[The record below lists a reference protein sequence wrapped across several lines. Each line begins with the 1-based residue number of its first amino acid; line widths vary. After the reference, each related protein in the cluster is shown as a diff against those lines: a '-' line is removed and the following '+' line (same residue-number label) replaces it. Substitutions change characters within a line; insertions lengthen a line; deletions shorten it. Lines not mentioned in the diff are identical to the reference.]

1 MPIERPNRRLTTI
14 LAADAAGYSRLVGAD
29 EEGTLERLRAIRKDL
44 IDPLIAAHRGRIV
57 KTTGDGLL
65 VEFASVVDA
74 VRSAVEMQRAMAD
87 SNACLA
93 SDMRIEFRVGI
104 NLGDVVVEDDG
115 DLMGDG
121 VNVAARLEGIAEP
134 GGICLSS
141 AAYDQVRGKI
151 DIAAQDRGQQHLKNI
166 AEPVQVYALAPSP
179 AHPAA
184 AAPHTT
190 VAPRLSIIVLPFVN
204 LGGNSEQDY
213 FVDGVTE
220 SLTTDLSRIP
230 GAFVIARNTAFAFK
244 GKPVDAR
251 VIGRE
256 LGVRYMMEGSVQ
268 GGADRIRVNAQ
279 LIDTET
285 GAHLWAERFDKSR
298 GDIFE
303 MQDEIT
309 TRLAR
314 TVGIEL
320 IAAEGRRAE
329 RERPDKMDAVDLAM
343 RGWAI
348 LNQALSLRRGR
359 EACDLFDAAL
369 KLDDRNV
376 EALIGLA
383 FYHSYDV
390 RIFASTN
397 RDEQL
402 RIAEKAITEALTLAP
417 GNALAHFVRA
427 NILHVSGVTERS
439 LRELELAITLDR
451 NLASAHAEAGFIKV
465 LLGRAEE
472 AEADLTN
479 AIRLSPRDPA
489 LDRWYGLLGVANL
502 FLGRLEPA
510 LDRLRKSVEINPHV
524 ALFQFFLAAAS
535 ALSGR
540 ASEAQEARDAG
551 LKLDPNFTVARFRNE
566 ARSKNATFLAQRE
579 RIYGGLRL
587 AGVPEGQVTVG
598 TATDSRIG

>member
-1 MPIERPNRRLTTI
+1 MAIERPNRRLTTI
-14 LAADAAGYSRLVGAD
+14 FAADAAGYSRLVGAD
-29 EEGTLERLRAIRKDL
+29 EEGTLERLRAIRKEL
-44 IDPLIAAHRGRIV
+44 IDPVIAAHRGRIV
-57 KTTGDGLL
+57 KTTGDGVL

-87 SNACLA
+87 SNAGLA
-93 SDMRIEFRVGI
+93 PDKRIEFRVGI

-115 DLMGDG
+115 DLMGEG

-151 DIAAQDRGQQHLKNI
+151 DIAAQDRGEQHLKNI
-166 AEPVQVYALAPSP
+166 AEPVRIYALSP

-190 VAPRLSIIVLPFVN
+190 VAPRLSIVVLPFVN
-204 LGGNSEQDY
+204 LGGNTGQDY

-230 GAFVIARNTAFAFK
+230 GAFVIARNTAFTFK
-244 GKPVDAR
+244 SKPVDAR
-251 VIGRE
+251 AIGRE
-256 LGVRYMMEGSVQ
+256 LGVRYAMEGSVQ
-268 GGADRIRVNAQ
+268 GGGDRIRVNAQ

-285 GAHLWAERFDKSR
+285 GAHLWAERFDKPR
-298 GDIFE
+298 ADIFD

-314 TVGIEL
+314 IVGIEL
-320 IAAEGRRAE
+320 VAAEGRRAE
-329 RERPDKMDAVDLAM
+329 RERPNNMDAVDLAM

-348 LNQALSLRRGR
+348 LNQPLSLRRDR

-369 KLDDRNV
+369 RLDDRNV
-376 EALIGLA
+376 EALVGLA
-383 FYHSYDV
+383 FYHVNDV
-390 RIFASTN
+390 RTFASTN

-402 RIAEKAITEALTLAP
+402 RIAETAITEALTLAP

-427 NILHVSGVTERS
+427 NVLHISGATERS
-439 LRELELAITLDR
+439 LRELEFAITLDR
-451 NLASAHAEAGFIKV
+451 NLAWAHADAGFMKV

-472 AEADLTN
+472 AEADVAN
-479 AIRLSPRDPA
+479 AIRLSPRDPW
-489 LDRWYGLLGVANL
+489 LDRWHSLLGIADL
-502 FLGRLEPA
+502 FLGRLESA
-510 LDRLRKSVEINPHV
+510 LDRLRKSVEMNPNV
-524 ALFQFFLAAAS
+524 ALTQFFLAAAS

-540 ASEAQEARDAG
+540 AAEAREARNAG
-551 LKLDPNFTVARFRNE
+551 LRLDPNFTVARFRNE
-566 ARSKNATFLAQRE
+566 RRSENPTFLAQRE
-579 RIYGGLRL
+579 RIYEGLSL
-587 AGVPEGQVTVG
+587 AGVPEGQVAVG
-598 TATDSRIG
+598 TGKQ